1 MLSLPIE
8 FIEDVCLFLGR
19 YGFAD
24 YRGNGVKLY
33 PGWPSVGEAVD
44 ILRALANGYTLR
56 AFSCRLRR

>member
-24 YRGNGVKLY
+24 YDGNRVKLY
-33 PGWPSVGEAVD
+33 PDRPSVGETVN
-44 ILRALANGYTLR
+44 ILRALANGSAIR
-56 AFSCRLRR
+56 ACPCRLRR